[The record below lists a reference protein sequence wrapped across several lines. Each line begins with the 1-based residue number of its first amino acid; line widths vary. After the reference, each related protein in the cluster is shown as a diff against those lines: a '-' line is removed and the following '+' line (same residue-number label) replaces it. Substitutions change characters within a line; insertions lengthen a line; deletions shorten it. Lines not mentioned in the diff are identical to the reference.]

1 MAEGKE
7 KVVDKKVEGNGERS
21 RRPIETV
28 NVYTS
33 NGILSFS
40 VWEGGSISVRVSRR
54 KDGSDE
60 YETIWSGRIN
70 PVDFISQMG
79 ELKSVA
85 RTAQEELKKV
95 LGMEI

>member
-1 MAEGKE
+1 MAEGK
-7 KVVDKKVEGNGERS
+7 VDKKVEGNGERS

>member
-1 MAEGKE
+1 MAESRE
-7 KVVDKKVEGNGERS
+7 KVVDKKVEGNGERI